1 MPTKYN
7 VVESIGDDIIASDVE
22 LTAKD
27 RVLVGKLQAAELVY
41 QARQEAFAN
50 FIKSLKDAEEEVKK
64 YKDKL
69 YEVMN
74 ERGAKSIE
82 SDILKI
88 TVVNPSERFSIDT
101 KKLEAIDPQL
111 YEQVKAKAGKTTQV
125 KGYVKI
131 TDKRERKEVK
141 TIEG

>member
-7 VVESIGDDIIASDVE
+7 VVESIGDNIIASDVE

-27 RVLVGKLQAAELVY
+27 RILVGKLQAAELVY
-41 QARQEAFAN
+41 QARQEAFAD
-50 FIKSLKDAEEEVKK
+50 FIKSIHDAEAEVKK
-64 YKDKL
+64 YKEKL
-69 YEVMN
+69 YDVMN

-101 KKLEAIDPQL
+101 KKLEAIDPAL
-111 YEQVKAKAGKTTQV
+111 FAQVKEKAGKTTAV

-131 TDKRERKEVK
+131 TDKRERKEQK
-141 TIEG
+141 TIED